1 MFKLMQLEIKKMSLG
16 WYIKGAIVAN
26 LLILVLLWFIP
37 FIEEMEEGISIFA
50 DTSEAILV
58 AGIFVRAT
66 FIVFAAVLLAK
77 LVIEEYKDKTISVL
91 FTYPTPRKKLMG
103 AKLLLT
109 VVITFITIVLSQL
122 FVVSAYLGL
131 NLYFQFTTDPLTLDM
146 IQKEAIRMLVYAVAI
161 TGSSLIPLYFG
172 MRKKSVSATIISS
185 IIVVTLV
192 SSHYPTFSL
201 ATIIYI
207 PLSLAILGVLMAF
220 WAIRRIEEEDIV

>member
-172 MRKKSVSATIISS
+172 MRKKSVLATIISS
-185 IIVVTLV
+185 MIVVTLV
-192 SSHYPTFSL
+192 SSHNPMFSL

-220 WAIRRIEEEDIV
+220 WSIRRIEEEDIV

>member
-185 IIVVTLV
+185 MIVVTLV
-192 SSHYPTFSL
+192 SSHNPMFSL

-220 WAIRRIEEEDIV
+220 WSIRRIEEEDIV

>member
-131 NLYFQFTTDPLTLDM
+131 NLYFQFTIDPLTLDM

-185 IIVVTLV
+185 MIVVTLV
-192 SSHYPTFSL
+192 SSHNPMFSL

-220 WAIRRIEEEDIV
+220 WSIRRIEEEDIV

>member
-192 SSHYPTFSL
+192 SSHNPMFSL

-220 WAIRRIEEEDIV
+220 WSIRRIEEEDIV

>member
-50 DTSEAILV
+50 DTSEAIFV